1 MPACS
6 SRKMNASP
14 ADVAASIAHLCDL
27 FLHEDLDARG
37 WAFLYPDESEWESP
51 DCDVMSER
59 FLRLARREGY
69 DGHLIRADS
78 VDEGRHWFT
87 VITFPGRVGGV
98 AVDWTARQF
107 HNAGHPAP
115 PIDPLR
121 IACPLVF
128 TWPGRYPLSTVSFE
142 DHAAEPTISQP

>member
-1 MPACS
+1 
-6 SRKMNASP
+6 MNASP

-27 FLHEDLDARG
+27 FLLEDLDAQG

-59 FLRLARREGY
+59 FLVVARREGY
-69 DGHLIRADS
+69 DGHLVRVDS
-78 VDEGRHWFT
+78 VDEGPHWFT
-87 VITFPGRVGGV
+87 VITLPDHDGRV

-115 PIDPLR
+115 PIDPR
-121 IACPLVF
+121 SIACPLVF
-128 TWPGRYPLSTVSFE
+128 AWPGRYPLSVVSFGVQS
-142 DHAAEPTISQP
+142 AQPSVPQP